1 MKQTFTGRNCNVPCC
16 NGQHLIEFI
25 NGKAIIPTKECLE
38 IIRDWEEN
46 VKIICD
52 GIIWSKD
59 KMCNAHKKMANLYFL
74 SEFIRYNNTVR
85 NYRELVVFQD
95 FCKKIFYRRRSLFM
109 EITVSLKYIIFLSVT
124 CENFLFN

>member
-1 MKQTFTGRNCNVPCC
+1 MKQTFTVRNCNVPCC

-46 VKIICD
+46 VKTICD
-52 GIIWSKD
+52 GIICSKD
-59 KMCNAHKKMANLYFL
+59 KMCNVHKKMANLYFL

-85 NYRELVVFQD
+85 NYIISKILIRDNCMNSWCFKISA
-95 FCKKIFYRRRSLFM
+95 KKYFT
-109 EITVSLKYIIFLSVT
+109 EDVPLSWR
-124 CENFLFN
+124 LQYL

>member
-1 MKQTFTGRNCNVPCC
+1 MKQTFTGRNFNVTCC
-16 NGQHLIEFI
+16 TGQHLIEFI

-59 KMCNAHKKMANLYFL
+59 KMCNAQKKWPIYIFLVNLFSIITL
-74 SEFIRYNNTVR
+74 SEII
-85 NYRELVVFQD
+85 LFQ
-95 FCKKIFYRRRSLFM
+95 
-109 EITVSLKYIIFLSVT
+109 KY
-124 CENFLFN
+124 